1 MNEEGEGQDGGCKK
15 KEAGWERREVT
26 HRQGRQE
33 NLKGMRE
40 RE

>member
-1 MNEEGEGQDGGCKK
+1 MKAEKRK
-15 KEAGWERREVT
+15 AGWERREVT

-33 NLKGMRE
+33 NLQGMKE